1 MLVLVIAL
9 TVLSVSLGVIAIAE
23 FVPNRD
29 RAITR
34 KLGELEE
41 IASQRTIAQ
50 KRRRQTKRE
59 QLEVWLENLGEQVAP
74 EEAKLSKTRRK
85 LVTAGFRD
93 ARAVPMFY
101 GLRVVVPA
109 LTVLLYV
116 VLFAPALE
124 ISGGF
129 RYMFFMAVA
138 AGFGFL
144 MVNGFLSRRVRIRQN
159 ELQKALPDTLDML
172 VVCVEAGLGLNQA
185 IARVSEEIEHISPTM
200 SEELQIVGLEMRAG
214 TPREDALRHLGERT
228 GLKDIKG
235 LVSMLIQTDR
245 FGTSIAQALRVHS
258 DDMRTKRRQR
268 AEEAAA
274 KTTIKLVIPLAI
286 FVFPAMFV
294 VILGPAILTI
304 LDQFGGMAA

>member
-1 MLVLVIAL
+1 MLILVVAL
-9 TVLSVSLGVIAIAE
+9 TVLTVVLGVIAVSE
-23 FVPNRD
+23 FLPQRD

-34 KLGELEE
+34 KLSELEE

-59 QLEVWLENLGEQVAP
+59 QLEVWVQNLGEQVSP
-74 EEAKLSKTRRK
+74 DEASVSKTRRR
-85 LVTAGFRD
+85 LITAGFRD
-93 ARAVPMFY
+93 PKAVPLFY
-101 GLRVVVPA
+101 GFRVIVPIA
-109 LTVLLYV
+109 AVFFYILL
-116 VLFAPALE
+116 LAPALE

-129 RYMFFMAVA
+129 RYMFWMGAAAV
-138 AGFGFL
+138 FGYV
-144 MVNGFLSRRVRIRQN
+144 MVNSFLSRRVRLRKK
-159 ELQKALPDTLDML
+159 EMQKALPDTLDML

-185 IARVSEEIEHISPTM
+185 MQRVSEEVEHISPIM
-200 SEELQIVGLEMRAG
+200 SEELAIMNLEVRAG
-214 TPREDALRHLGERT
+214 TPREEALRNLGERT
-228 GLKDIKG
+228 DVKDIKG

-258 DDMRTKRRQR
+258 DDLRMKRRQR

-274 KTTIKLVIPLAI
+274 KTTIKLVVPLAI

-304 LDQFGGMAA
+304 LDTFGSM

>member
-1 MLVLVIAL
+1 MLILAVAL
-9 TVLSVSLGVIAIAE
+9 TVLTVILGVIAVAE
-23 FVPNRD
+23 FLPQRD

-34 KLGELEE
+34 KLSELEE

-59 QLEVWLENLGEQVAP
+59 QLEVWVQNLGEQVSP
-74 EEAKLSKTRRK
+74 DEASVSKTRRR
-85 LVTAGFRD
+85 LITAGFRD
-93 ARAVPMFY
+93 PKAVPLFY
-101 GLRVVVPA
+101 GFRVIVPIA
-109 LTVLLYV
+109 AVFFYVLLI
-116 VLFAPALE
+116 APALE
-124 ISGGF
+124 ISGF
-129 RYMFFMAVA
+129 RYMFWMVI
-138 AGFGFL
+138 AGAFGYL
-144 MVNGFLSRRVRIRQN
+144 MTNGFLSRRVRLRQK

-185 IARVSEEIEHISPTM
+185 MARVSEEVEHISPVM
-200 SEELQIVGLEMRAG
+200 SEELQIMNLEIRAG
-214 TPREDALRHLGERT
+214 TPREEALRNLGIRT
-228 GLKDIKG
+228 DVKDIKG

-258 DDMRTKRRQR
+258 DDLRMKRRQR

-274 KTTIKLVIPLAI
+274 KTTIKLVIPLAV

-304 LDQFGGMAA
+304 LDTFSSM

>member
-50 KRRRQTKRE
+50 KRRRQSKRE

-101 GLRVVVPA
+101 GLRVVVP
-109 LTVLLYV
+109 VISVFLYM
-116 VLFAPALE
+116 LIFAPVLE
-124 ISGGF
+124 VTGF
-129 RYMFFMAVA
+129 RYVFFMVVA
-138 AGFGFL
+138 GGFGFL
-144 MVNGFLSRRVRIRQN
+144 MVNGFLSRRVRMRQN

-185 IARVSEEIEHISPTM
+185 IARVSEEVEHISPTM

-304 LDQFGGMAA
+304 LEQFGGMAG